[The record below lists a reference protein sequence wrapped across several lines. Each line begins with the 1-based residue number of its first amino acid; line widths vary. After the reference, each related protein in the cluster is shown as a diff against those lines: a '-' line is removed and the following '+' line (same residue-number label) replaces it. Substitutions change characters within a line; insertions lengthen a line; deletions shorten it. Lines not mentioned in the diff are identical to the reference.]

1 MQINSI
7 KNINFGLTFTHKMQE
22 LLDISYDV
30 VVKQGKAEAD
40 RWEKNVNAIKKIFPK
55 NYLLSSTIGAEF
67 SGDLYP
73 ACISL
78 ETPLGHGFYS
88 VKGEDI
94 FELDNNK
101 TILDNENL
109 EKLKAKLLQ
118 IKAAGR
124 K

>member
-1 MQINSI
+1 M
-7 KNINFGLTFTHKMQE
+7 FTTKMQE

-55 NYLLSSTIGAEF
+55 NYLLNSTIGANF
-67 SGDLYP
+67 SQSLYP

-78 ETPLGHGFYS
+78 ETPLGHGYYS
-88 VKGEDI
+88 IKGEDI

-109 EKLKAKLLQ
+109 EKLKEKLLE
-118 IKAAGR
+118 IKARALM
-124 K
+124 KTKK